1 MVNNNHNMD
10 DIMER
15 EQGLNKGLSTKQI
28 TMIAIGGAIGTGLF
42 LGSSLAI
49 GLAGPSV
56 ILSYSVGAV
65 IALLLMGCLAEM
77 TVAHPTTGSFGAYA
91 EKYVNS
97 WAGFTIRYA
106 YWFSLICSIGTEV
119 TAVALYMNYWFP
131 SVPNAVW
138 IILFAAILLYVNA
151 TTVKLFGVVEYWFSV
166 VKIVAIVGFI
176 ILASFVIFG
185 ADASSNIGI
194 QNYVNDRG
202 FFPNGFWGMWM
213 GIFVSLFSYLSI
225 EMIAVSAGEAED
237 PKKAVPI
244 ALKSAIIRLILF
256 YILTLALM
264 LMIVPWGMAGTDK
277 SPFVKVME
285 ILNIPGA
292 ASVMNFVVLIA
303 ALSAMNSQ
311 LYISTRMVFSLSRGG
326 FAPKKLGELNKRQ
339 VPTKAL
345 FASVIGIVI
354 AAAFSIFKPESALSL
369 MISISSFGAM
379 FAWFMI
385 FITHLFFRKKY
396 KAVDGEKLPVR
407 MIGYPYLTILGAV
420 LLASVVL
427 STWFSPD
434 FRPTLLVGFPSLLVI
449 SIGYIVWRRV
459 TEAKSRLMANEPE
472 EEQVKMT

>member
-1 MVNNNHNMD
+1 MVKHNHSME

-15 EQGLNKGLSTKQI
+15 EQGLNKGLKTNQI

-56 ILSYSVGAV
+56 IVSYAIGAL

-97 WAGFTIRYA
+97 WAGFAIRYS

-119 TAVALYMNYWFP
+119 TAVALYMRYWFP

-138 IILFAAILLYVNA
+138 IILFAATLLYVNA
-151 TTVKLFGVVEYWFSV
+151 TTVKLFGAVEYWFSV
-166 VKIVAIVGFI
+166 IKITAIVGFI
-176 ILASFVIFG
+176 ILASIVIFG
-185 ADASSNIGI
+185 ADSSSNIGI
-194 QNYVNDRG
+194 QNYFNDGG
-202 FFPNGFWGMWM
+202 FFPHGFWGMWM
-213 GIFVSLFSYLSI
+213 GIFISLFSYLSI
-225 EMIAVSAGEAED
+225 EMIAVSAGEAEN
-237 PKKAVPI
+237 PRKAVPI
-244 ALKSAIIRLILF
+244 ALKSAVIRLILF
-256 YILTLALM
+256 YIVTLVLM
-264 LMIVPWGMAGTDK
+264 LMIVPWGMAGADK

-285 ILNIPGA
+285 ILNIPGG
-292 ASVMNFVVLIA
+292 ASMMNFVVLIA

-311 LYISTRMVFSLSRGG
+311 LYISTRMMFSLSRGG
-326 FAPKKLGELNKRQ
+326 FAPKQLGKLNKRQ
-339 VPTKAL
+339 VPTRAL
-345 FASVIGIVI
+345 LASVIGIII
-354 AAAFSIFKPESALSL
+354 ATAFSIFKPESALSL

-396 KAVDGEKLPVR
+396 KPIDGEKLPVR

-434 FRPTLLVGFPSLLVI
+434 FKATLLVGFPWLIFI
-449 SIGYIVWRRV
+449 SICYYIWKRINIAKNRV
-459 TEAKSRLMANEPE
+459 ITNDLE
-472 EEQVKMT
+472 EEQVETI

>member
-1 MVNNNHNMD
+1 MVKNNHSME

-15 EQGLNKGLSTKQI
+15 EKGLNKGLKTKQI

-56 ILSYSVGAV
+56 ILSYAVGAL

-97 WAGFTIRYA
+97 WSGFAIRYS
-106 YWFSLICSIGTEV
+106 YWFALICSIGTEV
-119 TAVALYMNYWFP
+119 TAVALYMRYWFP

-151 TTVKLFGVVEYWFSV
+151 TTVKLFGAEEYWFSV

-176 ILASFVIFG
+176 ILATVVIFG
-185 ADASSNIGI
+185 ADSSSNIGI
-194 QNYVNDRG
+194 QNYFNDGG
-202 FFPNGFWGMWM
+202 FFPHGFWGMWM
-213 GIFVSLFSYLSI
+213 GIFISLFSYLSI

-237 PKKAVPI
+237 PRKAVPI
-244 ALKSAIIRLILF
+244 ALKSAVIRLILF
-256 YILTLALM
+256 YIVTLILM
-264 LMIVPWGMAGTDK
+264 LMIVPWGMAGADK

-311 LYISTRMVFSLSRGG
+311 LYISTRMMFSLSRGG

-345 FASVIGIVI
+345 FASIIGIVI
-354 AAAFSIFKPESALSL
+354 ATVFSIFKPESALSL

-396 KAVDGEKLPVR
+396 KAKDGEKLPVR

-434 FRPTLLVGFPSLLVI
+434 FKATLLVGFPWLLFI
-449 SIGYIVWRRV
+449 SICYFVWKKVNEARNRV
-459 TEAKSRLMANEPE
+459 IKNELE
-472 EEQVKMT
+472 EEHII